1 MVASSVV
8 GKGAGFGVLLP
19 EGREEESGGVGLEVS
34 AGGAVGAEVLGG
46 VVLRER
52 AANCLS
58 SSSPPPNAAQS
69 FM

>member
-1 MVASSVV
+1 MVVSSAV
-8 GKGAGFGVLLP
+8 GEGAGFGALLP
-19 EGREEESGGVGLEVS
+19 EGREGENGGVGLEGSV
-34 AGGAVGAEVLGG
+34 GGAEVLGG

-58 SSSPPPNAAQS
+58 SLSLPPDAAQN